1 MKLRREARG
10 ERREVCARI
19 TRAFASYRPLPLA
32 LRLNSAFSLI
42 EVMVAMAIFFMAV
55 FAILGLMST
64 LLQNARI
71 FQGKRPPEARMV
83 FAYQTS
89 ITNRVIEGSIN
100 VDFSE
105 MAEFGDEFRDYT
117 AEVEAY
123 PNEIYTNG
131 LWDVVY
137 VVKNRRTGRVES
149 TFATHQFDPN
159 TKSKQLS
166 GGLGR

>member
-1 MKLRREARG
+1 MIG
-10 ERREVCARI
+10 PHQSI
-19 TRAFASYRPLPLA
+19 ILA
-32 LRLNSAFSLI
+32 LTSTGQGA
-42 EVMVAMAIFFMAV
+42 AAWMA
-55 FAILGLMST
+55 
-64 LLQNARI
+64 
-71 FQGKRPPEARMV
+71 
-83 FAYQTS
+83 
-89 ITNRVIEGSIN
+89 
-100 VDFSE
+100 DFR
-105 MAEFGDEFRDYT
+105 DEFRDYT

>member
-1 MKLRREARG
+1 MKLRQQARG

-19 TRAFASYRPLPLA
+19 TRAFASYRLLPLA

-89 ITNRVIEGSIN
+89 ITNRVIEGSID
-100 VDFSE
+100 VDFSD
-105 MAEFGDEFRDYT
+105 MNMGDELRDYT
-117 AEVEAY
+117 ASVEAY